1 MPDNYNLCVKRLS
14 SLTKKFSNNE
24 TLLTSYNEIIKDQL
38 SKGIIEKVSYDNPE
52 VGDVHYLPHRPVV
65 RDQKLTTKVRMVFDA
80 SAPTSGIALNSCLH
94 PGPSLTTSLFG
105 TLLRFRTKQYAFI
118 SDIEKAFLQISLS
131 EKDRDFV
138 RFIWY
143 DDTDNINS
151 KNLDESK
158 KAIYRLCRV
167 LFGVTSSPFL
177 HCKK

>member
-1 MPDNYNLCVKRLS
+1 
-14 SLTKKFSNNE
+14 
-24 TLLTSYNEIIKDQL
+24 
-38 SKGIIEKVSYDNPE
+38 
-52 VGDVHYLPHRPVV
+52 
-65 RDQKLTTKVRMVFDA
+65 MVFDA

-94 PGPSLTTSLFG
+94 PGPSLTPSLFG

-118 SDIEKAFLQISLS
+118 SDIEKAFLQISLN

-177 HCKK
+177 LNGTLKLHIENSSNNSIYTQQLVRSLHVDDLIAGANNVNDVAAFITGAEIF